1 MRKKGGGEIHHLSTL
16 QWRGRES
23 GMENHNETEKE
34 VDIQE
39 MGELD
44 YITEKEY
51 RELKRKLQKIIHLKH
66 YMWYVCAFMGLS
78 CAVIYFKSHYEQ
90 SDIALTLITSIGM
103 GMFCGIFV
111 TSYINIMWK
120 MFEYRIEGKILDY
133 EANRV
138 QRQTPEDIFENTI
151 KMSYTYLNQ
160 YYLQT
165 KEQAQKGFFIT
176 VTISI
181 FGAILIAVGIGAM
194 FIGKVHPSY
203 VACASGII
211 VEFISSIFFYL
222 YNKTVVSMSDYH
234 NKLVLSHNISIALK
248 VSDALP
254 DEDKAKTKE
263 AIVNELLKDINSYL
277 IRNDS
282 KSE

>member
-1 MRKKGGGEIHHLSTL
+1 MEI
-16 QWRGRES
+16 QNG
-23 GMENHNETEKE
+23 TEKE
-34 VDIQE
+34 PGIEEMEDI
-39 MGELD
+39 D
-44 YITEKEY
+44 YITKKEY
-51 RELKRKLQKIIHLKH
+51 RKLKRSLQRIVHLKH
-66 YMWYVCAFMGLS
+66 YVWCFCAFMGLS
-78 CAVIYFKSHYEQ
+78 SSVLYFKSHYKHE
-90 SDIALTLITSIGM
+90 DVIFTLIISIGM
-103 GMFCGIFV
+103 GVFV
-111 TSYINIMWK
+111 GVFLTLYTNIVSK
-120 MFEYRIEGKILDY
+120 MIEYRIEGKILDY
-133 EANRV
+133 EADQV
-138 QRQTPEDIFENTI
+138 QIQTPEDIFDNTI
-151 KMSYTYLNQ
+151 KMSYTYLSQ

-165 KEQAQKGFFIT
+165 KEQSQKGFFIT

-181 FGAILIAVGIGAM
+181 FGAILIAFGIGAM
-194 FIGKVHPSY
+194 FIGKVQPSY

>member
-1 MRKKGGGEIHHLSTL
+1 MGN
-16 QWRGRES
+16 Q
-23 GMENHNETEKE
+23 NETEKE
-34 VDIQE
+34 PDIE
-39 MGELD
+39 EISETD
-44 YITEKEY
+44 YISEKEY
-51 RELKRKLQKIIHLKH
+51 RKLKRKLQKIILLKH
-66 YMWYVCAFMGLS
+66 YMWCFCVFMGLS
-78 CAVIYFKSHYEQ
+78 GTVIYFKSHYEQ
-90 SDIALTLITSIGM
+90 GDIVLTLITSIGM
-103 GMFCGIFV
+103 GIFFGIFV
-111 TSYINIMWK
+111 ALYINIGWK
-120 MFEYRIEGKILDY
+120 MLEYRIEGKILDY
-133 EANRV
+133 EAGQV
-138 QRQTPEDIFENTI
+138 QMQTPEDIFENTI
-151 KMSYTYLNQ
+151 RMSYTYLSQ

-194 FIGKVHPSY
+194 FIEKVQPSY

-277 IRNDS
+277 IRNDK